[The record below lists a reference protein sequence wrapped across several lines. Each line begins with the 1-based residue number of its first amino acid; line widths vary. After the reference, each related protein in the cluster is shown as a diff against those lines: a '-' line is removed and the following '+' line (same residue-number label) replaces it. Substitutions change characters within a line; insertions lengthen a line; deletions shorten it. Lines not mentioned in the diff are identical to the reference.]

1 MDDISRHGDDSDE
14 VMSTM
19 TIESEITFGSHW
31 DLNSSGR
38 GSSIFGV
45 RVSNFSIAYNW

>member
-38 GSSIFGV
+38 GSSLFGV
-45 RVSNFSIAYNW
+45 SVFDVFIDNTW